1 MTDRRYMRV
10 AVREVGEDEITIHA
24 AGDGGGNYD
33 TLCGVSTSDDMF
45 EEIDSAPRGRINCV
59 TCWNVYRLAR
69 TFNAN
74 DFTTKTRGSNGG
86 E

>member
-1 MTDRRYMRV
+1 MNDRRYQRV
-10 AVREVGEDEITIHA
+10 AVREVGSDEIVIHA

-45 EEIDSAPRGRINCV
+45 EEVDSAPRGRIDCP
-59 TCWNVYRLAR
+59 TCWSVYQLAR
-69 TFNAN
+69 SFNAA
-74 DFTTKTRGSNGG
+74 DFTTKMRKQHGG